1 MNKIELLYFESC
13 PLYKQALENLRAVL
27 AMNNIDTEVEL
38 INVDSPDKTETL
50 GFYGSPSIRIN
61 GVDLEEKDGDY
72 TYACRMY
79 TINGQTTGV
88 PTEEYILDRM
98 KSLKMV

>member
-1 MNKIELLYFESC
+1 MKKIELLYFESC

-27 AMNNIDTEVEL
+27 AENHIDAEIEL
-38 INVDSPDKTETL
+38 INVDSPDKTEGL

-61 GVDLEEKDGDY
+61 GVDLEEKDGKY

-79 TINGQTTGV
+79 TINGQQVGV
-88 PTEEYILDRM
+88 PTIDYIQERLHA
-98 KSLKMV
+98 LQIL

>member
-1 MNKIELLYFESC
+1 MKIELLYFENC

-27 AMNNIDTEVEL
+27 AENHIDAEVEL
-38 INVDSPDKTETL
+38 VNVDSPEKTDTL

-61 GVDLEEKDGDY
+61 GIDLEEKDGDY

-79 TINGQTTGV
+79 TINDQTTGV
-88 PTEEYILDRM
+88 PTEGYILERIIAL
-98 KSLKMV
+98 SVG